1 MTNDILTLTPFYEQY
16 KKLFKKDDK
25 EVKQPTKIQIRK
37 IIKKLISERVKLLKS
52 CGLTKEEINNR
63 ISVLDAEYFIT
74 EGIIEW
80 EKMNKTH

>member
-1 MTNDILTLTPFYEQY
+1 MITDILTLTPFYEQY
-16 KKLFKKDDK
+16 KKLLKKDDK

-63 ISVLDAEYFIT
+63 ISVLDVEYFIT

-80 EKMNKTH
+80 EKMNKTY

>member
-16 KKLFKKDDK
+16 KKLFKKGDK
-25 EVKQPTKIQIRK
+25 GVKQPTKIQIRK

-63 ISVLDAEYFIT
+63 ISVLDVEYFIT

-80 EKMNKTH
+80 EQMNDK

>member
-1 MTNDILTLTPFYEQY
+1 MTDILTLTPFYEQY
-16 KKLFKKDDK
+16 KKLFKKDHK
-25 EVKQPTKIQIRK
+25 KVKQPTKIQIRK

-63 ISVLDAEYFIT
+63 ISVLDVEYFIT

-80 EKMNKTH
+80 EKMNKTY